1 MRKNAQR
8 SRIQKHGPCEC
19 EAGVCFEPLEP
30 RLLLSGSW
38 GAGMDAPSLDSQSNT
53 HGNFGP
59 ETVTLSEGPD
69 AFGSDALL
77 RNQHALGTGTFV
89 DVLANAPVLDAFDTA
104 SAADAIEPVIEATP
118 TSNQTTAETG
128 ETATNLTEAN
138 PEPQNKM
145 KDAVEKRELVF
156 VNENIS
162 DYEQLIA
169 DLQGTDDYRVIEVVI
184 LDSHRNEIE
193 RSSQVGPAIGSGGRT
208 FYRPRGRR
216 ADQPRWDPWLTSA
229 TLQQN
234 SEAVAAWGNAL
245 TESGDILFYGCKIA
259 ANSGGQS
266 LLANIAK
273 LTGADVGR
281 FQ

>member
-1 MRKNAQR
+1 MRKQLGQNRKKQN
-8 SRIQKHGPCEC
+8 ICD
-19 EAGVCFEPLEP
+19 AGVCFEALEP

-38 GAGMDAPSLDSQSNT
+38 GVGVGAPSLDSQSNT

-69 AFGSDALL
+69 AFSSDALL
-77 RNQHALGTGTFV
+77 RNQHALGVGTFV
-89 DVLANAPVLDAFDTA
+89 DVLANAPVLSVFDANDQVLEA
-104 SAADAIEPVIEATP
+104 SS

-184 LDSHRNEIE
+184 LDSHRNGIEQVSEILSANARIWRPCISSPTARTG
-193 RSSQVGPAIGSGGRT
+193 RST
-208 FYRPRGRR
+208 
-216 ADQPRWDPWLTSA
+216 WA
-229 TLQQN
+229 T
-234 SEAVAAWGNAL
+234 A
-245 TESGDILFYGCKIA
+245 
-259 ANSGGQS
+259 
-266 LLANIAK
+266 
-273 LTGADVGR
+273 R
-281 FQ
+281 